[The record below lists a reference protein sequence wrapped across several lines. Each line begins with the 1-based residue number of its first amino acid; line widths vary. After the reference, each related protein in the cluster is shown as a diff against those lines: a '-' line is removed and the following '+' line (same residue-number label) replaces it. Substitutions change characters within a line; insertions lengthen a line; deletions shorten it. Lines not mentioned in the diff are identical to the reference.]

1 MQTSR
6 SKTKNRYVFSESSIP
21 VMLRSTKALLS
32 HKQYKNLCA
41 KVNEAEGY
49 HRRRKSSSAA
59 LNPLSVNN

>member
-32 HKQYKNLCA
+32 HKQYKT
-41 KVNEAEGY
+41 G
-49 HRRRKSSSAA
+49 
-59 LNPLSVNN
+59 P

>member
-32 HKQYKNLCA
+32 HKQYKNLCNA
-41 KVNEAEGY
+41 VNEAESY
-49 HRRRKSSSAA
+49 HEKKEVIFRCIEPVIRK
-59 LNPLSVNN
+59 

>member
-32 HKQYKNLCA
+32 HKQYKNLCSA
-41 KVNEAEGY
+41 VNEAEGY
-49 HRRRKSSSAA
+49 HEKKEVIFRCIEPVIRK
-59 LNPLSVNN
+59 